1 MLEVSGLVK
10 AFGNL
15 RAVDGIEL
23 AIEAGTITG
32 LIGPNGAGKTTLF
45 NLIAGALTPEAGA
58 IRFMGERI
66 DRLTPDR
73 IFHKGLARTFQVPRP
88 FPQVTVLENLLP
100 VPLRQAGE
108 RFWNNW
114 VRASHVRAE
123 CRLARERAM

>member
-73 IFHKGLARTFQVPRP
+73 IFTQGLGRTLQVPRP
-88 FPQVTVLENLLP
+88 FPPMTVLENLMLG
-100 VPLRQAGE
+100 PLRQAG
-108 RFWNNW
+108 
-114 VRASHVRAE
+114 
-123 CRLARERAM
+123 